1 MKYSL
6 QAGKKR
12 VRNILGGSGSGSDV
26 DAGAGSGGEISE
38 SGKTK
43 KLKLNPPSAAS
54 RGGTPQGSRAGSP
67 VAGSRSFSGSRASSP
82 EGAARGTYLANTS
95 LIYGIYTDCAG
106 QARATPG
113 PTGSFPTPAEV
124 HAAIPPSGILTG
136 DLSRAFR
143 SRLGPS
149 KENHQRFIEIV
160 KKVSVYGKEDR
171 MLRPGPWKET

>member
-1 MKYSL
+1 M
-6 QAGKKR
+6 
-12 VRNILGGSGSGSDV
+12 
-26 DAGAGSGGEISE
+26 SE
-38 SGKTK
+38 SGKIK

-67 VAGSRSFSGSRASSP
+67 VAGNRSFSGSRASSP
-82 EGAARGTYLANTS
+82 EGAARGTYLVATS
-95 LIYGIYTDCAG
+95 LLYDGTDTDFAG
-106 QARATPG
+106 QGRATPG
-113 PTGSFPTPAEV
+113 PTGTFPTPAEV